1 MVKSTS
7 ENLASVDDRIGRRT
21 LIRRAAAT
29 GAVAWTAPLVV
40 DSLVAPVGAQTSGT
54 TTLFLTGASTA
65 NPGSLSTAQGAS
77 TATKLIA
84 KDGAAVNAQTD
95 PTKFH
100 TWQYTVPAG
109 GLTIV
114 SAQLFLWTTGSTP
127 HAVTAGLFDCVNC
140 TVTANSNS
148 CTLLDTAASTNGA
161 AGERVINFGPV
172 GATLAAG
179 RCFRLKIVNQ
189 DPPSSNDF
197 TARWN
202 GTSAGTSNSRL
213 VLVH

>member
-1 MVKSTS
+1 MVNSKSEEFAPTG
-7 ENLASVDDRIGRRT
+7 DRIGRRT
-21 LIRRAAAT
+21 LIKRAAAT
-29 GAVAWTAPLVV
+29 GAVAWTAPLIV

-65 NPGSLSTAQGAS
+65 NPGSLSTTQGAA

-109 GLTIV
+109 GLTIA
-114 SAQLFLWTTGSTP
+114 SAQLFLWTTGST
-127 HAVTAGLFDCVNC
+127 HAVTAGLFDCTNC
-140 TVTANSNS
+140 MVAANSNS

-161 AGERVINFGPV
+161 AGERLIDFGAV

-179 RCFRLKIVNQ
+179 RCFRLKIVNR

-202 GTSAGTSNSRL
+202 GTAAGTANSRL